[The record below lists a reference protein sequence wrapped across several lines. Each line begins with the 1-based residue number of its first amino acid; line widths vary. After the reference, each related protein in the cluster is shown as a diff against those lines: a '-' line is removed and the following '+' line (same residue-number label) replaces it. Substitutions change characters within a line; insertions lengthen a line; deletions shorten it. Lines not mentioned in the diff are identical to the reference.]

1 MRSRLLPL
9 LFAFLIF
16 LSAASVTFASG
27 NGDITVYKGSS
38 KGVECYHRYG
48 CSYLNMDTAISL
60 TLQRAVDQGLRA
72 CSRCKPA
79 VLNDPKTGDDEPYHA
94 GYSSSD
100 YNTAA
105 GGSGLRA
112 ASVQSPSNSGTSQ
125 HNNTAVS
132 AADPAKGAE
141 SPWLYAGGGILAG
154 LFIRGRIADK
164 EDERRR
170 AEERKRQQQEA
181 RLRDQDY

>member
-1 MRSRLLPL
+1 MRSRLLT
-9 LFAFLIF
+9 I
-16 LSAASVTFASG
+16 LSALIIFASSVTAFASG
-27 NGDITVYKGSS
+27 NGDITVYKGPS

-79 VLNDPKTGDDEPYHA
+79 VLNDPKTGDDEPYHV

-100 YNTAA
+100 NNTVA

-112 ASVQSPSNSGTSQ
+112 ASVQSPS
-125 HNNTAVS
+125 AP
-132 AADPAKGAE
+132 D
-141 SPWLYAGGGILAG
+141 AG
-154 LFIRGRIADK
+154 
-164 EDERRR
+164 
-170 AEERKRQQQEA
+170 
-181 RLRDQDY
+181 